1 MPSERPR
8 ALVIDDDPSMQKLV
22 ASTLDKGGFDCE
34 TTGTATDAHKLLE
47 QAHFDLLIID
57 RKLPDA
63 DGVRLLRQIR
73 SMGIS
78 TPAIVIT
85 AHPSLDSA
93 VGALQLA
100 AFDYLVKP
108 FDWGELLEKAERAV
122 SDQALVDEN
131 LFLWHRL
138 EEKHGWQH
146 VMSRNPSTQQTYIT
160 AAKAA
165 ATNAPVLIEGETG
178 TGKEYLARAI
188 HYLSDRADGP
198 LVVLNCGGFPD
209 ELIENELFGH
219 EKGAFTSAN
228 SAKVGLCEIA
238 GGGTLFLDEISQM
251 SPAMQA
257 KLLRFVEDHS
267 FTRLGGTEAVS
278 VDVRITTASNQRL
291 PEMVESGQFR
301 EDLYYRLNVIPL
313 HLPPL
318 RDRPED
324 IEPFTEHFIEQFS
337 CTDNKK
343 LAEEAW
349 AKLRVHTWPGNLRE
363 LRNVIQRAGILAI
376 GNSIER
382 EDLIIGTDLARSSS
396 DAGIAPDQAPLH
408 SSLLPLAEVKK
419 QHILAAVEAC
429 DGDRAAAAE
438 ILGISRSTMDRQLA
452 KYEKED

>member
-1 MPSERPR
+1 MPSERRR

-22 ASTLDKGGFDCE
+22 ASTLDKGGFACE
-34 TTGTATDAHKLLE
+34 ITGTATDAHKLLE
-47 QAHFDLLIID
+47 QTHFDLLVID

-63 DGVRLLRQIR
+63 DGVRLLRQTR
-73 SMGIS
+73 SMGIT

-108 FDWGELLEKAERAV
+108 FDCRELLEKAERAV

-138 EEKHGWQH
+138 EEKYGWQH
-146 VMSRNPSTQQTYIT
+146 VMSRNPATQQTYIT
-160 AAKAA
+160 AAKV
-165 ATNAPVLIEGETG
+165 ATTSAPVLIEGETG

-188 HYLSDRADGP
+188 HYLSDRADGS
-198 LVVLNCGGFPD
+198 LVVVNCGGFPD
-209 ELIENELFGH
+209 ELLENELFGH

-228 SAKVGLCEIA
+228 SAKAGLCEIA
-238 GGGTLFLDEISQM
+238 DGGTLFLDEISQM

-267 FTRLGGTEAVS
+267 FTRLGATETVS

-324 IEPFTEHFIEQFS
+324 IEPFTEHFIKQFS
-337 CTDNKK
+337 FPDNKK
-343 LAEEAW
+343 VTEEAW
-349 AKLRVHTWPGNLRE
+349 AKLRAHTWPGNLRE
-363 LRNVIQRAGILAI
+363 LRNIIQRAGILAI
-376 GNSIER
+376 GNSIEQ
-382 EDLIIGTDLARSSS
+382 EDLIIGPDL
-396 DAGIAPDQAPLH
+396 G
-408 SSLLPLAEVKK
+408 
-419 QHILAAVEAC
+419 
-429 DGDRAAAAE
+429 
-438 ILGISRSTMDRQLA
+438 
-452 KYEKED
+452 